1 MRQEVNDA
9 KINDLLDQ
17 QEEYYPNHVWCI
29 WKYLLLVAKSND
41 FQVRGRK

>member
-17 QEEYYPNHVWCI
+17 QEEYYPNHV
-29 WKYLLLVAKSND
+29 
-41 FQVRGRK
+41 